1 MAMSVTRDW
10 NEARELISSLP
21 GRFKSRVFYQA
32 FRRKPYDCTFW
43 ILSDGDR
50 LGGAMTFWREGDRWM
65 IGDFDTAAGTKG
77 NAGYLVSM
85 FFRTHSGDVEL
96 SCWDENAESFW
107 RYMAKKHGRKVRR
120 IGKSHEGNVRLLI
133 QNGGSYGHQRD

>member
-1 MAMSVTRDW
+1 MLTETNNWD
-10 NEARELISSLP
+10 EARKLISSLH

-43 ILSDGDR
+43 VLRCIALNC
-50 LGGAMTFWREGDRWM
+50 LAGAMTFWRKGDRWV
-65 IGDFDTAAGTKG
+65 IGDFDTAAGSSG
-77 NAGYLVSM
+77 NGGYLAGK
-85 FFRTHSGDVEL
+85 FFRTHPGKVEL

-120 IGKSHEGNVRLLI
+120 IGKSREGNVKLLI
-133 QNGGSYGHQRD
+133 SEA